1 MPSPTPL
8 PHPQA
13 QLPTRRFFNTLLDD
27 HHFVVRCSMAAL
39 ASRDPEGYLFSQLLE
54 RLRFYAG
61 FEINDQTGDYP
72 LRPQGVAD
80 DYAPSYGVVGNL
92 ASSQRCG

>member
-1 MPSPTPL
+1 
-8 PHPQA
+8 
-13 QLPTRRFFNTLLDD
+13 
-27 HHFVVRCSMAAL
+27 MAAL

-72 LRPQGVAD
+72 TPPTG
-80 DYAPSYGVVGNL
+80 
-92 ASSQRCG
+92 CG

>member
-1 MPSPTPL
+1 MCLSYHLTTPPL

-27 HHFVVRCSMAAL
+27 HHFVVRCSMAPL
-39 ASRDPEGYLFSQLLE
+39 ARRDPEGYLFSQLLE

-61 FEINDQTGDYP
+61 FEINDQTGDCP
-72 LRPQGVAD
+72 TPPTG
-80 DYAPSYGVVGNL
+80 
-92 ASSQRCG
+92 CG